1 MGAPESNAVVEF
13 ASFGDVATLS
23 PDAELAP
30 AFRAKNWRR
39 VLLGFDLAF
48 ALALSAFEKPLVLL
62 LRGLVLL
69 VFDFLDGV
77 RVDFLRFFAFLL
89 VLPGELGLLFFFE
102 GAFLPPFRAFGL
114 RVISSC
120 SLYLVRAFK
129 NTTQS
134 RGRFCK
140 EKCNCLKKPL
150 RELKP
155 VL

>member
-1 MGAPESNAVVEF
+1 M
-13 ASFGDVATLS
+13 
-23 PDAELAP
+23 
-30 AFRAKNWRR
+30 

-48 ALALSAFEKPLVLL
+48 ALALSAFEAPLFLL

-69 VFDFLDGV
+69 VFAFLVGV

-120 SLYLVRAFK
+120 SLYFVRE
-129 NTTQS
+129 NTTQG

-140 EKCNCLKKPL
+140 EKCNKKKSPPL
-150 RELKP
+150 GSGRT
-155 VL
+155 VQ

>member
-1 MGAPESNAVVEF
+1 LGAPESNAVVEF

-30 AFRAKNWRR
+30 AFRAKNWRM

-48 ALALSAFEKPLVLL
+48 ALALSAFEAPLFLL

-69 VFDFLDGV
+69 VFAFLDGV

-89 VLPGELGLLFFFE
+89 VLPGELGLLFFF

-129 NTTQS
+129 DTTQS
-134 RGRFCK
+134 RGRFLQR
-140 EKCNCLKKPL
+140 KCNF
-150 RELKP
+150 
-155 VL
+155 